1 MALNNHFQMMDQ
13 SDYDRIAKGDSVTM
27 QAAKPLQFYG
37 IIGLREMSNKQ
48 IGAIA
53 AVKQAVELRRTKV
66 EAVNNDPSLSTAFKA
81 ARVEELNKK
90 YAGDID
96 AAMATVVELAADAS
110 TQSVFWSRGAALQR
124 CSFVKDPAKD
134 AANDAVIR
142 ADYRARIARM
152 PAAGL
157 LSFARLAAAQAG
169 EDRAKSAAIVA
180 CLQEEL
186 DARQAETP
194 PALPIGREDAVELR
208 RLMDT
213 VSAFDVE
220 ARYLIENMRV
230 STEECVLLTSDR
242 RGDSTRLI
250 AAAIR
255 REAVN
260 ALPKE

>member
-1 MALNNHFQMMDQ
+1 
-13 SDYDRIAKGDSVTM
+13 
-27 QAAKPLQFYG
+27 
-37 IIGLREMSNKQ
+37 
-48 IGAIA
+48 
-53 AVKQAVELRRTKV
+53 
-66 EAVNNDPSLSTAFKA
+66 
-81 ARVEELNKK
+81 
-90 YAGDID
+90 
-96 AAMATVVELAADAS
+96 
-110 TQSVFWSRGAALQR
+110 
-124 CSFVKDPAKD
+124 
-134 AANDAVIR
+134 
-142 ADYRARIARM
+142 M

-169 EDRAKSAAIVA
+169 EDRAKSAAVVA

-242 RGDSTRLI
+242 RGDSTRQI

-255 REAVN
+255 RQAVDQMPN
-260 ALPKE
+260 A